1 MPLFRRNSEV
11 GANGDQQTSSPSR
24 GVSRRALLGG
34 VAASV
39 AFSPLLVACGSAQ
52 AEKPPAASPA
62 VPGETPAPSEGNPV
76 ETPDN
81 GEKDPLSPE
90 NLWSMSEKELL
101 EAVRIPEGTP
111 PEEWAQLYAKYR
123 QALLNAIANQ
133 DAYEEW
139 SKRIGLPNNTS
150 AQYAKYVFN
159 KFVGPLEQLEGST
172 ISRNGPTMLVLQRA
186 ALMLYA
192 RSTETWGGQPPEYA
206 IAPHI
211 TVEAKTVPGPK
222 GGVAF
227 EEVFHDNI
235 TDEYLE
241 WFENNIGMDKNKFRS
256 TDGVLVMS
264 KEPTTRTVK
273 ELSYDSAEKTMQPS
287 GWGTPEAKN

>member
-1 MPLFRRNSEV
+1 MAFDDKSPKRGNWVQRNALRFAAPLAATAFALTGCTP
-11 GANGDQQTSSPSR
+11 GAS
-24 GVSRRALLGG
+24 
-34 VAASV
+34 
-39 AFSPLLVACGSAQ
+39 
-52 AEKPPAASPA
+52 AEKPPATSPA
-62 VPGETPAPSEGNPV
+62 VPGETEAPSEGNPV
-76 ETPDN
+76 ETPYN

-111 PEEWAQLYAKYR
+111 PEEWVQLYAKYR

-139 SKRIGLPNNTS
+139 SERIGLPNNTS

-241 WFENNIGMDKNKFRS
+241 WFENNIGMDKNKF
-256 TDGVLVMS
+256 GFLNGAMIMS

-287 GWGTPEAKN
+287 GWGAPEAKN

>member
-1 MPLFRRNSEV
+1 MSLFPRSPEA
-11 GANGDQQTSSPSR
+11 GANGDQQPSSR
-24 GVSRRALLGG
+24 AVSRRAFLGG

-39 AFSPLLVACGSAQ
+39 VISPLLAACGTAQ

-111 PEEWAQLYAKYR
+111 PEEWVQLYAKYR

-139 SKRIGLPNNTS
+139 SERIGLPNNTS

-172 ISRNGPTMLVLQRA
+172 INRNGPTTFVLRRA
-186 ALMLYA
+186 AIMLYA
-192 RSTETWGGQPPEYA
+192 RSTETWGGQPPVYA

-241 WFENNIGMDKNKFRS
+241 WFENNIGMDKNKF
-256 TDGVLVMS
+256 GFLNGAMIMS

-287 GWGTPEAKN
+287 GWGAPEAKN